1 VQETQKYILARIGQ
15 GTFTLWALTIIV
27 FLSVHLTGAPAIYLL
42 PLDASTK
49 ADYEVQRRK
58 LGLDKPLYHQY
69 ALFLVNA
76 VQGDFGR
83 SITDGRPARDILA
96 SRLPATLELSAMG
109 MLVAIVVGVPFG
121 ILSAVRR
128 DSFFDRG
135 AKIFAVLGM
144 AAPQFWVAIILILI
158 FAAYFKVLPAFG
170 RAGPESYIL
179 PSFVVAWSIMAG
191 MMRLGRSSM
200 LEILDSE
207 FIKFARVKGRQER
220 LVLWKHALRNSLI
233 PLLTFSG
240 ISLAGLLNGALVV
253 EVVFGWPGIGRML
266 LDGVQQRNFPVVQAA
281 VLASGFFYIA
291 LSLIIDVLYAYVDPR
306 IRYND

>member
-1 VQETQKYILARIGQ
+1 M
-15 GTFTLWALTIIV
+15 
-27 FLSVHLTGAPAIYLL
+27 SVHLTGDPAIYLL

-83 SITDGRPARDILA
+83 SITDGRPPRDILA

-207 FIKFARVKGRQER
+207 FIKFAKVKGLQER

-253 EVVFGWPGIGRML
+253 EVVFGWPGIGRMP